1 MNPNN
6 KLLAL
11 IIASLVIGA
20 SAGYVFEYSITQP
33 KLNQLTADLTTAN
46 TRILNTTATLADKTK
61 EIDKL
66 NAEAAASAAEI
77 NALNQQITSLQIQ
90 LNETTGVVE
99 AIQIQNVSLIGQE
112 LQITVKNIGSKPV
125 NLDPSGDAKVQ
136 INDVPVVYQV
146 KGSSQV
152 PPGEICVE
160 VINISDLDPSWS
172 GRTNYTKVTTGDGS
186 FAVGSFNL
194 VYGVTQ
200 KDFTV
205 VVLPDTQY
213 YSESYPA
220 IFDNQTRWITKNVA
234 NLNILFVA
242 HEGDVVNNYDVTTQ
256 WQNANHSLSILDGA
270 VPWAVLPG
278 NHDGSS
284 IGNSNENLSSYTH
297 YFGKANGFE
306 LFSDGGNDYLVFNL
320 QYNANDTVLAWANT
334 TIAKYPTR
342 RVIVTTHD
350 YMNTDGTRSTV
361 GDRIW
366 SRFIAPHAE
375 QIFLVLCG
383 HNHAEAMRSDV
394 VRGHTVYQILA
405 DYQTRVNGGDGWLR
419 ILDFQPAENRIIVK
433 TYSPYL
439 NSYETDANSQFT
451 LAYNMTSSTP

>member
-11 IIASLVIGA
+11 IIASLIIGTT
-20 SAGYVFEYSITQP
+20 AGYSAEYYVTQP
-33 KLNQLTADLTTAN
+33 KINQLTTDLTIAN
-46 TRILNTTATLADKTK
+46 TRILNTTATLANKTK

-77 NALNQQITSLQIQ
+77 NALNQQITVLRSQ

-112 LQITVKNIGSKPV
+112 LQIIVKNIGSKSV
-125 NLDPSGDAKVQ
+125 NLDPSGDAQVQ
-136 INDVPVVYQV
+136 INDVPITYQV

-152 PPGEICVE
+152 PPGETCVE
-160 VINISDLDPSWS
+160 VINVSDLDPSRS
-172 GRTNYTKVTTGDGS
+172 GITNVIKVTSGEGS

-194 VYGVTQ
+194 IYGVTQ

-242 HEGDVVNNYDVTTQ
+242 HEGDVVNNYDITTQ

-284 IGNSNENLSSYTH
+284 VGNSNENLSSFTH
-297 YFGKANGFE
+297 YFWKVNGFE
-306 LFSDGGNDYLVFNL
+306 LFTGGGDNYLVFNL

-366 SRFIAPHAE
+366 NRFVAPHAE

-394 VRGHTVYQILA
+394 VRGHTIYQILA